1 MDKYV
6 LQWNAKL
13 QACNGQVWP
22 TVIEI
27 AAQVFSSSILAK
39 LCENKRKKEFQIL
52 LTCNILQL
60 SLNMTSKR

>member
-39 LCENKRKKEFQIL
+39 LWNKRKKEFQIF